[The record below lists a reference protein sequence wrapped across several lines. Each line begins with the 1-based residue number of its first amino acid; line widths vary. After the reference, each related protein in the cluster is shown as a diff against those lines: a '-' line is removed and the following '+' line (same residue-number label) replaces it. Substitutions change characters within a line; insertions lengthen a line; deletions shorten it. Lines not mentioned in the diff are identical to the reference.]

1 MLSEALEVIYNPA
14 HTVKGPQIRIYNGI
28 MSSLVLPLKVILQE
42 EGNKSKMAGSRLVL
56 IPQQAKSQCLRGLD
70 LGWIWQ
76 MSFARKNV

>member
-1 MLSEALEVIYNPA
+1 
-14 HTVKGPQIRIYNGI
+14 

-56 IPQQAKSQCLRGLD
+56 IPQQAKPQCLRGLD

-76 MSFARKNV
+76 MSFATKNV